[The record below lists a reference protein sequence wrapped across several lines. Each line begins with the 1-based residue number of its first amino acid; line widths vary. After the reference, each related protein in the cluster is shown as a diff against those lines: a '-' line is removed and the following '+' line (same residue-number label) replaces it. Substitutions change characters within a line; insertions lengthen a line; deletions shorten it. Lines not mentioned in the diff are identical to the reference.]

1 MFRVFLLTEKGLS
14 QMPKSPKSTVRVFLV
29 DTNFL
34 LHVLIFRPGHA
45 AHRGKLLQEREGEQG
60 GLGRLHQDDQEEHK
74 PERQGCCH
82 HGCLKGLS
90 LLSSLN
96 FEIKNYFHESRII
109 VRIIVKRFI

>member
-1 MFRVFLLTEKGLS
+1 MFLSSLVNYAGSEGLVVHS
-14 QMPKSPKSTVRVFLV
+14 
-29 DTNFL
+29 NFIVHEL
-34 LHVLIFRPGHA
+34 MSRSGYA
-45 AHRGKLLQEREGEQG
+45 SHRGQLLQEWQGEQG

-96 FEIKNYFHESRII
+96 FEIKNIFMNPESL
-109 VRIIVKRFI
+109 